1 MSTSEM
7 FRQMAN
13 LTIRCVGWTT
23 AVASPLAILAY
34 SNVCFERAHNETKH
48 KKRMMDIEYEMAT
61 EELRRYKQTP
71 EPKPLEEV

>member
-13 LTIRCVGWTT
+13 LAIRCVGWTT
-23 AVASPLAILAY
+23 AVASPLAILAAA
-34 SNVCFERAHNETKH
+34 NVAFERAHNETIH
-48 KKRMMDIEYEMAT
+48 KKRMMDLEYEQAV

-71 EPKPLEEV
+71 KRRPLEEV